1 MQKIYLT
8 LYNWLIAQD
17 LWQAQYQI
25 LLKIDLNDF
34 VESNVYWNILIK
46 KKQCGI
52 KYSDCSLE
60 STYFKDDLLEYK
72 CLICNKNFQIKF
84 DLKLKKLFF
93 NTHKFSSDDNN
104 KFVLLLRK
112 GVYPYE
118 YMDDSENQVKH
129 NYLEKKTFTVT

>member
-1 MQKIYLT
+1 MEHT
-8 LYNWLIAQD
+8 N
-17 LWQAQYQI
+17 
-25 LLKIDLNDF
+25 
-34 VESNVYWNILIK
+34 K
-46 KKQCGI
+46 KKKCGI